1 MNAFESPSRPAPQL
15 SAIRDHFP
23 ILAQTVHGK
32 PLVYLD
38 NAATTQK
45 PLAVLDAMR
54 AFELRDYANIHRGV
68 HALSQRATD
77 AFEAAREKVAAF
89 VHARSADEIVFVRGA
104 TEAINLVAQS
114 YTRPRLQPGDEVLV
128 TAMEHHAD
136 IVPWQMVCDATGAKL
151 RVAPIR
157 DDGALDLQA
166 LPELLGPRT
175 RMLAVTHVSNVL
187 GTVNDV
193 ASVAQL
199 AHARGV
205 PVLVDGAQAVAHLPV
220 DVQALGCDFYVFSGH
235 KLYGPTGIGVLWGRA
250 EMLAAMPPY
259 QGGGDMIRSVSFERT
274 TYADPP
280 TRFEAGT
287 PHITGAVG
295 LAAAID
301 FVQGL
306 GWDAIAQHERTL
318 LERAQSTLS
327 RIPGLRIYGTVP
339 DKIGVISFNI
349 DGLHAH
355 DLGTIADAEG
365 VAIRAGHHCA
375 MPLMKRY
382 GVAAMARSSLGVYN
396 KEDDIDAL
404 VRAVRKAQVMF
415 AA

>member
-1 MNAFESPSRPAPQL
+1 MNACESPSPLGPQL
-15 SAIRDHFP
+15 AAVRGQFP
-23 ILAQTVHGK
+23 ILAQTVRGR

-54 AFELRDYANIHRGV
+54 AFASRDYANVHRGV
-68 HALSQRATD
+68 HLLSQRATD
-77 AFEAAREKVAAF
+77 AFEAARAKLAAF
-89 VHARSADEIVFVRGA
+89 VHACDTGEIVFVRGA

-114 YTRPRLQPGDEVLV
+114 FVRPRLQPGDEVLV

-136 IVPWQMVCDATGAKL
+136 IVPWQMVCEAASAKL
-151 RVAPIR
+151 RVLPMA
-157 DDGALDLQA
+157 DDGALALDA
-166 LPELLGPRT
+166 LPALLTART

-193 ASVAQL
+193 ARIARL

-220 DVQALGCDFYVFSGH
+220 DVQALDCDFYAFSGH
-235 KLYGPTGIGVLWGRA
+235 KLYGPTGVGVLWGRA
-250 EMLAAMPPY
+250 EHLAAMPPY
-259 QGGGDMIRSVSFERT
+259 QGGGDMIRTVSFERT

-280 TRFEAGT
+280 ARFEAGT

-295 LAAAID
+295 LAAAVD

-306 GWDAIAQHERTL
+306 GRDAMAAHERAL
-318 LERAQSTLS
+318 LELAQKELS
-327 RIPGLRIYGTVP
+327 RIPGLRIYGTVAG
-339 DKIGVISFNI
+339 KIGVVSFNV

-355 DLGTIADAEG
+355 DLGTIVDTEG

-375 MPLMKRY
+375 MPLMQRY
-382 GVAAMARSSLGVYN
+382 GVAAMARASLGVYN
-396 KEDDIDAL
+396 TEDDVRAL
-404 VRAVRKAQVMF
+404 VRAVRKAHTMF
-415 AA
+415 SA

>member
-1 MNAFESPSRPAPQL
+1 MNALESPSRLAPQL
-15 SAIRDHFP
+15 AAIREQFP

-45 PLAVLDAMR
+45 PLAVLEAMR
-54 AFELRDYANIHRGV
+54 AFEVRDYANVHRGV
-68 HALSQRATD
+68 HVLSQRATD

-89 VHARSADEIVFVRGA
+89 VHARSAGEIVFVRGA

-114 YTRPRLQPGDEVLV
+114 FARARLQPGDEVLV

-136 IVPWQMVCDATGAKL
+136 IVPWQMVCDASGARL

-166 LPELLGPRT
+166 LPELLAPRT
-175 RMLAVTHVSNVL
+175 RMVAVTHVSNVL

-250 EMLAAMPPY
+250 ELLAGMPPY

-280 TRFEAGT
+280 TRFEAGS

-306 GWDAIAQHERTL
+306 DWVAIAQHERAL
-318 LERAQSTLS
+318 LERAQSALS
-327 RIPGLRIYGTVP
+327 RIPGLGIYGTVP
-339 DKIGVISFNI
+339 DKIGVVSFNI

-355 DLGTIADAEG
+355 DIGTIADAEG

-375 MPLMKRY
+375 MPLMQRY
-382 GVAAMARSSLGVYN
+382 DVAAMARASLGVYN

>member
-1 MNAFESPSRPAPQL
+1 MNACESPSPLGPQL
-15 SAIRDHFP
+15 AAVRGQFP
-23 ILAQTVHGK
+23 ILAQTVRGR

-54 AFELRDYANIHRGV
+54 AFASRDYANVHRGV
-68 HALSQRATD
+68 HLLSQRATD
-77 AFEAAREKVAAF
+77 AFEAARAKLAAF
-89 VHARSADEIVFVRGA
+89 VHACDTGEIVFVRGA

-114 YTRPRLQPGDEVLV
+114 FVRPRLQPGDEVLV

-136 IVPWQMVCDATGAKL
+136 IVPWQMVCEAASAKL
-151 RVAPIR
+151 RVLPMA
-157 DDGALDLQA
+157 DDGALALDA
-166 LPELLGPRT
+166 LPALLTART

-193 ASVAQL
+193 ARIARL

-220 DVQALGCDFYVFSGH
+220 DVQALDCDFYAFSGH

-250 EMLAAMPPY
+250 EHLAAMPPY
-259 QGGGDMIRSVSFERT
+259 QGGGDMIRTVSFERT

-280 TRFEAGT
+280 ARFEAGT

-295 LAAAID
+295 LAAAVD

-306 GWDAIAQHERTL
+306 GRDAMAAHERAL
-318 LERAQSTLS
+318 LELAQKELS
-327 RIPGLRIYGTVP
+327 RIPGLRIYGTVAG
-339 DKIGVISFNI
+339 KIGVVSFNV
-349 DGLHAH
+349 DGMHAH

-375 MPLMKRY
+375 MPLMQRY
-382 GVAAMARSSLGVYN
+382 GVAAMARASLGVYN
-396 KEDDIDAL
+396 TEDDVHAL
-404 VRAVRKAQVMF
+404 VRAVRKAHAMF
-415 AA
+415 AV

>member
-1 MNAFESPSRPAPQL
+1 MNACESPSPLGPQL
-15 SAIRDHFP
+15 AAVRGQFP
-23 ILAQTVHGK
+23 ILAQTVRGR

-54 AFELRDYANIHRGV
+54 VFASRDYANVHRGV
-68 HALSQRATD
+68 HLLSQRATD
-77 AFEAAREKVAAF
+77 AFEAARAKLAAF
-89 VHARSADEIVFVRGA
+89 VHACDTGEIVFVRGA

-114 YTRPRLQPGDEVLV
+114 FVRPRLQPGDEVLV

-136 IVPWQMVCDATGAKL
+136 IVPWQMVCEAASAKL
-151 RVAPIR
+151 RVLPMA
-157 DDGALDLQA
+157 DDGALALDA
-166 LPELLGPRT
+166 LPALLTART

-193 ASVAQL
+193 ARIARL

-220 DVQALGCDFYVFSGH
+220 DVQALDCDFYAFSGH
-235 KLYGPTGIGVLWGRA
+235 KLYGPTGVGVLWGRA
-250 EMLAAMPPY
+250 EHLAAMPPY

-318 LERAQSTLS
+318 LERAQSALS

>member
-1 MNAFESPSRPAPQL
+1 MNAPVTPARLAPQL

-45 PLAVLDAMR
+45 PLVVLDAMR

-114 YTRPRLQPGDEVLV
+114 YTRPRLQPGDELLV

-318 LERAQSTLS
+318 LERAQSALS

-382 GVAAMARSSLGVYN
+382 GVAAMARASLGVYN
-396 KEDDIDAL
+396 NADDVHAL
-404 VRAVRKAQVMF
+404 VRAVRKAQAMF

>member
-1 MNAFESPSRPAPQL
+1 MNAPVTPARLAPQL
-15 SAIRDHFP
+15 SAIREQFP

-114 YTRPRLQPGDEVLV
+114 YTRPRLQPGDELLV

-193 ASVAQL
+193 ARVAQL

-250 EMLAAMPPY
+250 EMLDAMPPY

-306 GWDAIAQHERTL
+306 GWDAIAQHERAL
-318 LERAQSTLS
+318 LERAQSALS

-375 MPLMKRY
+375 MPLMQRY

>member
-1 MNAFESPSRPAPQL
+1 MNAFASPSRLAPQL
-15 SAIRDHFP
+15 SAIRAQFP

-38 NAATTQK
+38 NAATAQK

-54 AFELRDYANIHRGV
+54 AFEVRDYANVHRGV
-68 HALSQRATD
+68 HVLSQRATD
-77 AFEAAREKVAAF
+77 AFEAARAKVAAF
-89 VHARSADEIVFVRGA
+89 LHARSAGEIVFVRGA

-250 EMLAAMPPY
+250 EMLDAMPPY

-306 GWDAIAQHERTL
+306 GWDAIAQHERAL
-318 LERAQSTLS
+318 LERAQSALS

>member
-1 MNAFESPSRPAPQL
+1 MNAPVTPARLAPQL
-15 SAIRDHFP
+15 SAIREQFP

-114 YTRPRLQPGDEVLV
+114 YTRPRLQPGDELLV

-250 EMLAAMPPY
+250 ELLAGMPPY

-280 TRFEAGT
+280 ARFEAGT

-306 GWDAIAQHERTL
+306 GWDAIAQHERAL
-318 LERAQSTLS
+318 LELAQNALV

-339 DKIGVISFNI
+339 DKIGVVSFNI

-375 MPLMKRY
+375 MPLMQRY
-382 GVAAMARSSLGVYN
+382 GVAAMAR
-396 KEDDIDAL
+396 A
-404 VRAVRKAQVMF
+404 
-415 AA
+415 

>member
-1 MNAFESPSRPAPQL
+1 MNAPVTPARLAPQL
-15 SAIRDHFP
+15 SAIREQFP

-114 YTRPRLQPGDEVLV
+114 YTRPRLQPGDELLV

-318 LERAQSTLS
+318 LERAQSALS

>member
-1 MNAFESPSRPAPQL
+1 MNACESPSPLGPQL
-15 SAIRDHFP
+15 AAVRGQFP
-23 ILAQTVHGK
+23 ILAQTVRGR

-54 AFELRDYANIHRGV
+54 AFASRDYANVHRGV
-68 HALSQRATD
+68 HLLSQRATD
-77 AFEAAREKVAAF
+77 AFEAARAKLAAF
-89 VHARSADEIVFVRGA
+89 VHACDTGEIVFVRGA

-114 YTRPRLQPGDEVLV
+114 FVRPRLQPGDEVLV

-136 IVPWQMVCDATGAKL
+136 IVPWQMVCEAASAKL
-151 RVAPIR
+151 RVLPMA
-157 DDGALDLQA
+157 DDGALALDA
-166 LPELLGPRT
+166 LPALLTART

-193 ASVAQL
+193 ARIARL

-220 DVQALGCDFYVFSGH
+220 DVQALDCDFYAFSGH
-235 KLYGPTGIGVLWGRA
+235 KLYGPTGVGVLWGRA
-250 EMLAAMPPY
+250 EHLAAMPPY
-259 QGGGDMIRSVSFERT
+259 QGGGDMIRTVSFERT

-280 TRFEAGT
+280 ARFEAGT

-295 LAAAID
+295 LAAAVD

-306 GWDAIAQHERTL
+306 GRDAMAAHERAL
-318 LERAQSTLS
+318 LELAQKELS
-327 RIPGLRIYGTVP
+327 RIPGLRIYGTVAG
-339 DKIGVISFNI
+339 KIGVVSFNV
-349 DGLHAH
+349 DGMHAH

-375 MPLMKRY
+375 MPLMQRY
-382 GVAAMARSSLGVYN
+382 GVAAMARASLGVYN
-396 KEDDIDAL
+396 TEDDVHAL
-404 VRAVRKAQVMF
+404 VRAVRKAHAMF
-415 AA
+415 AV

>member
-1 MNAFESPSRPAPQL
+1 MNAQASPLRLASQL
-15 SAIRDHFP
+15 VAIRAQFP

-54 AFELRDYANIHRGV
+54 AFELGDYANIHRGV

-77 AFEAAREKVAAF
+77 AFETAREKVAAF
-89 VHARSADEIVFVRGA
+89 VHARSAGEIVFVRGA

-114 YTRPRLQPGDEVLV
+114 FTRPRLQPGDEVLV

-136 IVPWQMVCDATGAKL
+136 IVPWQMVCEATGAKL
-151 RVAPIR
+151 RVVPVH

-166 LPELLGPRT
+166 LPGLLATRT
-175 RMLAVTHVSNVL
+175 RMLAVSHTSNVL

-193 ASVAQL
+193 ERVVQL

-220 DVQALGCDFYVFSGH
+220 DVQALGCDFYVFSSH
-235 KLYGPTGIGVLWGRA
+235 KLHGPTGIGVLWGRA

-259 QGGGDMIRSVSFERT
+259 QGGGDMIRTVSFERT
-274 TYADPP
+274 TYAEPP
-280 TRFEAGT
+280 ARFEAGT

-295 LAAAID
+295 LAAAINV
-301 FVQGL
+301 VQGL
-306 GWDAIAQHERTL
+306 GWDAIAVHERAL
-318 LERAQSTLS
+318 LELAQRELL

-339 DKIGVISFNI
+339 DKIGIVSFNVE
-349 DGLHAH
+349 GVHAH
-355 DLGTIADAEG
+355 DLGSILDADG

-375 MPLMKRY
+375 MPLMRRY
-382 GVAAMARSSLGVYN
+382 GVAAMARASLGVYN
-396 KEDDIDAL
+396 TADDVHAL
-404 VRAVRKAQVMF
+404 VRAVRKAQAMF
-415 AA
+415 AI

>member
-15 SAIRDHFP
+15 SAIREQFP

-54 AFELRDYANIHRGV
+54 AFELSDYANIHRGV

-77 AFEAAREKVAAF
+77 AFEAARAKLAAF

-104 TEAINLVAQS
+104 TEAINLVAQCF
-114 YTRPRLQPGDEVLV
+114 TRPRLQPGDEVLV

-136 IVPWQMVCDATGAKL
+136 IVPWQMVCDATGANL

-250 EMLAAMPPY
+250 ELLAAMPPY
-259 QGGGDMIRSVSFERT
+259 QGGGDMIRTVSFERT

-280 TRFEAGT
+280 ARFEAGT

-306 GWDAIAQHERTL
+306 GWDAIAQHERAL
-318 LERAQSTLS
+318 LERTQSALE
-327 RIPGLRIYGTVP
+327 RILGLRIYGTVP
-339 DKIGVISFNI
+339 DKIGVVSFNI

-375 MPLMKRY
+375 MPLMQRY
-382 GVAAMARSSLGVYN
+382 GVAAMARASLGLYN
-396 KEDDIDAL
+396 GEDDIDAL
-404 VRAVRKAQVMF
+404 VRAVRKAQAMF

>member
-1 MNAFESPSRPAPQL
+1 MNALESPSRLAPQL
-15 SAIRDHFP
+15 AAIREQFP

-45 PLAVLDAMR
+45 PLAVLEAMR
-54 AFELRDYANIHRGV
+54 AFEVRDYANVHRGV
-68 HALSQRATD
+68 HVLSQRATD

-89 VHARSADEIVFVRGA
+89 VHARSAGEIVFVRGA

-114 YTRPRLQPGDEVLV
+114 FARARLQPGDEVLV

-136 IVPWQMVCDATGAKL
+136 IVPWQMVCDASGARL

-166 LPELLGPRT
+166 LPELLAPRT
-175 RMLAVTHVSNVL
+175 RMVAVTHVSNVL

-193 ASVAQL
+193 ASVAHL

-205 PVLVDGAQAVAHLPV
+205 PVRVDGAQAVAHLPV

-250 EMLAAMPPY
+250 EMLDAMPPY
-259 QGGGDMIRSVSFERT
+259 QGGGDMIRSVSFERI

-318 LERAQSTLS
+318 LERAQSALS

>member
-15 SAIRDHFP
+15 SAIREQFP
-23 ILAQTVHGK
+23 ILAQAVHSK

-77 AFEAAREKVAAF
+77 AFEAARAKVAAF

-114 YTRPRLQPGDEVLV
+114 FTRPRLQPGDEVLV

-157 DDGALDLQA
+157 DDGALDLQS

-220 DVQALGCDFYVFSGH
+220 DVQALGCHFYVFSGH
-235 KLYGPTGIGVLWGRA
+235 KLYGATGIGVLWGRA

-306 GWDAIAQHERTL
+306 GWDAIAQHERAL

-327 RIPGLRIYGTVP
+327 RIPGLGIYGTVP
-339 DKIGVISFNI
+339 DKIGVVSFNI

-355 DLGTIADAEG
+355 DIGTIADAEG

-375 MPLMKRY
+375 MPLMQRY
-382 GVAAMARSSLGVYN
+382 DVAAMARASLGVYN

>member
-1 MNAFESPSRPAPQL
+1 MNACESPSPLGPQL
-15 SAIRDHFP
+15 AAVRGQFP
-23 ILAQTVHGK
+23 ILAQTVRGR

-54 AFELRDYANIHRGV
+54 AFASRDYANVHRGV
-68 HALSQRATD
+68 HLLSQRATD
-77 AFEAAREKVAAF
+77 AFEAARAKLAAF
-89 VHARSADEIVFVRGA
+89 VHACDTGEIVFVRGA

-114 YTRPRLQPGDEVLV
+114 FVRPRLQPGDEVLV

-136 IVPWQMVCDATGAKL
+136 IVPWQMVCEATGAKL
-151 RVAPIR
+151 RVLPMA
-157 DDGALDLQA
+157 DDGALALDA
-166 LPELLGPRT
+166 LPALLTART

-193 ASVAQL
+193 ARIARL

-220 DVQALGCDFYVFSGH
+220 DVQALDCDFYAFSGH
-235 KLYGPTGIGVLWGRA
+235 KLYGPTGVGVLWGRA
-250 EMLAAMPPY
+250 EHLAAMPPY
-259 QGGGDMIRSVSFERT
+259 QGGGDMIRTVSFERT

-280 TRFEAGT
+280 ARFEAGT

-295 LAAAID
+295 LAAAVD

-306 GWDAIAQHERTL
+306 GRDAMAAHERAL
-318 LERAQSTLS
+318 LELAQKELS
-327 RIPGLRIYGTVP
+327 RIPGLRIYGTVAG
-339 DKIGVISFNI
+339 KIGVVSFNV
-349 DGLHAH
+349 DGMHAH

-375 MPLMKRY
+375 MPLMQRY
-382 GVAAMARSSLGVYN
+382 GVAAMARASLGVYN
-396 KEDDIDAL
+396 TEDDVHAL
-404 VRAVRKAQVMF
+404 VRAVRKAHAMF
-415 AA
+415 AV

>member
-1 MNAFESPSRPAPQL
+1 MNAPVTPARLAPQL

-45 PLAVLDAMR
+45 PLVVLDAMR

-114 YTRPRLQPGDEVLV
+114 FTRPRLQRGDEVLV

-318 LERAQSTLS
+318 LERAQSALS

>member
-1 MNAFESPSRPAPQL
+1 MNACESPSPLGPQL
-15 SAIRDHFP
+15 AAVRGQFP
-23 ILAQTVHGK
+23 ILAQTVRGR

-45 PLAVLDAMR
+45 PLAVIDAMR
-54 AFELRDYANIHRGV
+54 AFASRDYANVHRGV
-68 HALSQRATD
+68 HLLSQRATD
-77 AFEAAREKVAAF
+77 AFEAARAKLAAF
-89 VHARSADEIVFVRGA
+89 VHACDTGEIVFVRGA

-114 YTRPRLQPGDEVLV
+114 FVRPRLQPGDEVLV

-136 IVPWQMVCDATGAKL
+136 IVPWQMVCEAASAKL
-151 RVAPIR
+151 RVLPMA
-157 DDGALDLQA
+157 DDGALALDA
-166 LPELLGPRT
+166 LPALLTART

-193 ASVAQL
+193 ARIARL

-220 DVQALGCDFYVFSGH
+220 DVQALDCDFYAFSGH
-235 KLYGPTGIGVLWGRA
+235 KLYGPTGVGVLWGRA
-250 EMLAAMPPY
+250 EHLAAMPPY
-259 QGGGDMIRSVSFERT
+259 QGGGDMIRTVSFERT

-280 TRFEAGT
+280 ARFEAGT

-295 LAAAID
+295 LAAAVD

-306 GWDAIAQHERTL
+306 GRDAMAAHERAL
-318 LERAQSTLS
+318 LELAQKELS
-327 RIPGLRIYGTVP
+327 RIPGLRIYGTVAG
-339 DKIGVISFNI
+339 KIGVVSFNV

-355 DLGTIADAEG
+355 DLGTIVDTEG

-375 MPLMKRY
+375 MPLMQRY
-382 GVAAMARSSLGVYN
+382 GVAAMARASLGVYN
-396 KEDDIDAL
+396 TEDDVHAL
-404 VRAVRKAQVMF
+404 VRAVRKAHAMF
-415 AA
+415 AV

>member
-77 AFEAAREKVAAF
+77 AFEAARAKVAAF
-89 VHARSADEIVFVRGA
+89 VHARSAGEIVFVRGA

-136 IVPWQMVCDATGAKL
+136 IVPWQVVCDATGAKL

-318 LERAQSTLS
+318 LEWAQSALS

-375 MPLMKRY
+375 MPLMQRY
-382 GVAAMARSSLGVYN
+382 GVAAMARASLGLYN
-396 KEDDIDAL
+396 GEDDIDAL

>member
-1 MNAFESPSRPAPQL
+1 MNAPVTPARLAPQL
-15 SAIRDHFP
+15 SAIRDYFP

-45 PLAVLDAMR
+45 PLVVLDAMR

-114 YTRPRLQPGDEVLV
+114 YTRPRLQPGDELLV

-157 DDGALDLQA
+157 EDGALDLQA

-318 LERAQSTLS
+318 LERALSALS

-339 DKIGVISFNI
+339 DKIGVISFNL
-349 DGLHAH
+349 DGVHAH

-382 GVAAMARSSLGVYN
+382 GVAAMARASLGLYN

-404 VRAVRKAQVMF
+404 VRAVRKAQAMF

>member
-1 MNAFESPSRPAPQL
+1 MNAFESPSRLAPQL
-15 SAIRDHFP
+15 SAIREQFP

-54 AFELRDYANIHRGV
+54 AFEVRDYANVHRGV
-68 HALSQRATD
+68 HVLSQRATD
-77 AFEAAREKVAAF
+77 AFETARAKVAAF
-89 VHARSADEIVFVRGA
+89 LHASSAGEIVFVRGA
-104 TEAINLVAQS
+104 TEAINLVAQCF
-114 YTRPRLQPGDEVLV
+114 TRPRLQPGDEVLV

-151 RVAPIR
+151 RVVPVR

-166 LPELLGPRT
+166 LPGLLAPRT

-193 ASVAQL
+193 ARVVQL

-235 KLYGPTGIGVLWGRA
+235 KLYGPTGIGVLWGHA
-250 EMLAAMPPY
+250 EMLAEMPPY
-259 QGGGDMIRSVSFERT
+259 QGGGDMIRTVSFERT

-280 TRFEAGT
+280 ARFEAGT

-301 FVQGL
+301 VVQNL
-306 GWDAIAQHERTL
+306 GWGAIAVHERAL
-318 LERAQSTLS
+318 LELAQSELL

-339 DKIGVISFNI
+339 GKIGVVSFNV

-355 DLGTIADAEG
+355 DLGSIVDAEG

-375 MPLMKRY
+375 MPLMQRY
-382 GVAAMARSSLGVYN
+382 GVAAMARASLGVYN
-396 KEDDIDAL
+396 NQDDVHAL
-404 VRAVRKAQVMF
+404 VRAVRKAQAMF
-415 AA
+415 AI

>member
-1 MNAFESPSRPAPQL
+1 MNAPVTPARLAPQL
-15 SAIRDHFP
+15 SAIREQFP

-114 YTRPRLQPGDEVLV
+114 YTRPRLQPGDELLV

-250 EMLAAMPPY
+250 EMLDAMPPY

-306 GWDAIAQHERTL
+306 GWDAIAQHERAL
-318 LERAQSTLS
+318 LERAQSALS

-382 GVAAMARSSLGVYN
+382 GVAAMARASLGVYN
-396 KEDDIDAL
+396 NADDVHAL
-404 VRAVRKAQVMF
+404 VRAVRKAQAMF

>member
-1 MNAFESPSRPAPQL
+1 MNAFESPSRLAPQL
-15 SAIRDHFP
+15 SAIREQFP

-54 AFELRDYANIHRGV
+54 AFELSDYANIHRGV

-77 AFEAAREKVAAF
+77 AFEAARAKLAAF

-104 TEAINLVAQS
+104 TEAINLVAQCF
-114 YTRPRLQPGDEVLV
+114 TRPRLQPGDEVLV

-136 IVPWQMVCDATGAKL
+136 IVPWQMVCDATGANL

-166 LPELLGPRT
+166 LQELLGPRT

-250 EMLAAMPPY
+250 ELLAAMPPY
-259 QGGGDMIRSVSFERT
+259 QGGGDMIRTVSFERT

-280 TRFEAGT
+280 ARFEAGT

-306 GWDAIAQHERTL
+306 GWDAIAQHERAL
-318 LERAQSTLS
+318 LERTQSALE
-327 RIPGLRIYGTVP
+327 RILGLHIYGTVP
-339 DKIGVISFNI
+339 DKIGVVSFNI

-365 VAIRAGHHCA
+365 VAIRVGHHCA
-375 MPLMKRY
+375 MPLMQRY
-382 GVAAMARSSLGVYN
+382 GVAAMARASLGLYN
-396 KEDDIDAL
+396 GEDDIDAL
-404 VRAVRKAQVMF
+404 VRAVRKAQAMF

>member
-1 MNAFESPSRPAPQL
+1 MNALESPSRLAPQL
-15 SAIRDHFP
+15 AAIREQFP

-45 PLAVLDAMR
+45 PLAVLEAMR
-54 AFELRDYANIHRGV
+54 AFEVRDYANVHRGV
-68 HALSQRATD
+68 HVLSQRATD

-89 VHARSADEIVFVRGA
+89 VHARSAGEIVFVRGA

-114 YTRPRLQPGDEVLV
+114 FARARLQPGDEVLV

-166 LPELLGPRT
+166 LPELLAPRT
-175 RMLAVTHVSNVL
+175 RMVAVTHVSNVL

-193 ASVAQL
+193 ASVAHL

-250 EMLAAMPPY
+250 EMLDAMPPY
-259 QGGGDMIRSVSFERT
+259 QGGGDMIRSVSFERI

-318 LERAQSTLS
+318 LERAQSALS

>member
-1 MNAFESPSRPAPQL
+1 MNALESPSRLAPQL
-15 SAIRDHFP
+15 AAIREQFP

-45 PLAVLDAMR
+45 PLAVLEAMR
-54 AFELRDYANIHRGV
+54 AFEVRDYANVHRGV
-68 HALSQRATD
+68 HVLSQRATD

-89 VHARSADEIVFVRGA
+89 VHARSAGEIVFVRGA

-114 YTRPRLQPGDEVLV
+114 FARARLQPGDEVLV

-136 IVPWQMVCDATGAKL
+136 IVPWQMVCDASGARL

-166 LPELLGPRT
+166 LPELLAPRT
-175 RMLAVTHVSNVL
+175 RMVAVTHVSNVL

-193 ASVAQL
+193 ASVAHL

-250 EMLAAMPPY
+250 EMLDAMPPY
-259 QGGGDMIRSVSFERT
+259 QGGGDMIRSVSFERI

-318 LERAQSTLS
+318 LERAQSALS

>member
-15 SAIRDHFP
+15 SAIREQFP
-23 ILAQTVHGK
+23 ILAQAVHSK

-54 AFELRDYANIHRGV
+54 AFELHDYANIHRGV

-77 AFEAAREKVAAF
+77 AFEAARAKVAAF

-114 YTRPRLQPGDEVLV
+114 FTRPRLQPGDEVLV

-306 GWDAIAQHERTL
+306 GWDAIAQHERAL

-327 RIPGLRIYGTVP
+327 RIPGLGIYGTVP
-339 DKIGVISFNI
+339 DKIGVVSFNI

-355 DLGTIADAEG
+355 DIGTIADAEG

-375 MPLMKRY
+375 MPLMQRY
-382 GVAAMARSSLGVYN
+382 DVAAMARASLGVYN

>member
-15 SAIRDHFP
+15 SAIREQFP
-23 ILAQTVHGK
+23 ILAQAVHSK

-45 PLAVLDAMR
+45 PLVVLDAMR

-77 AFEAAREKVAAF
+77 AFEAARAKVAAF

-114 YTRPRLQPGDEVLV
+114 FTRPRLQPGDEVLV

-151 RVAPIR
+151 RVAPIC

-306 GWDAIAQHERTL
+306 GWDAIAQHERAL

-327 RIPGLRIYGTVP
+327 RIPGLGIYGTVP
-339 DKIGVISFNI
+339 DKIGVVSFNI

-355 DLGTIADAEG
+355 DIGTIADAEG

-375 MPLMKRY
+375 MPLMQRY
-382 GVAAMARSSLGVYN
+382 DVAAMARASLGVYN

>member
-1 MNAFESPSRPAPQL
+1 MNALESPSRLAPQL
-15 SAIRDHFP
+15 AAIREQFP

-45 PLAVLDAMR
+45 PLAVLEAMR
-54 AFELRDYANIHRGV
+54 AFEVRDYANVHRGV
-68 HALSQRATD
+68 HVLSQRATD

-89 VHARSADEIVFVRGA
+89 VHARSAGEIVFVRGA

-114 YTRPRLQPGDEVLV
+114 FARARLQPGDEVLV

-136 IVPWQMVCDATGAKL
+136 IVPWQMVCDASGARL

-166 LPELLGPRT
+166 LPELLAPRT
-175 RMLAVTHVSNVL
+175 RMVAVTHVSNVL

-220 DVQALGCDFYVFSGH
+220 DVQALG
-235 KLYGPTGIGVLWGRA
+235 VLWGRA
-250 EMLAAMPPY
+250 ELLAGMPPY

-280 TRFEAGT
+280 ARFEAGT

-306 GWDAIAQHERTL
+306 GWDAIAQHERAL
-318 LERAQSTLS
+318 LELAQNALV

-339 DKIGVISFNI
+339 DKIGVVSFNI

-375 MPLMKRY
+375 MPLMQRY
-382 GVAAMARSSLGVYN
+382 GVAAMARASLGLYN
-396 KEDDIDAL
+396 GEDDIDAL
-404 VRAVRKAQVMF
+404 VRAGRKAQAMF

>member
-1 MNAFESPSRPAPQL
+1 MNAFASPSRLAPQL
-15 SAIRDHFP
+15 SAIRAQFP

-38 NAATTQK
+38 NAATAQK

-54 AFELRDYANIHRGV
+54 AFEVRDYANVHRGV
-68 HALSQRATD
+68 HVLSQRATD
-77 AFEAAREKVAAF
+77 AFEAARAKVAAF
-89 VHARSADEIVFVRGA
+89 LHARSAGEIVFVRGA

-136 IVPWQMVCDATGAKL
+136 IVPWQMICDATGAKL

-250 EMLAAMPPY
+250 EMLDAMPPY

-306 GWDAIAQHERTL
+306 GWDAIAQHERAL
-318 LERAQSTLS
+318 LERAQSALS

>member
-15 SAIRDHFP
+15 SAIREQFP
-23 ILAQTVHGK
+23 ILAQAVHSK

-77 AFEAAREKVAAF
+77 AFEAARAKVAAF

-114 YTRPRLQPGDEVLV
+114 FTRPRLQPGDEVLV

-157 DDGALDLQA
+157 DDGALDLQS

-220 DVQALGCDFYVFSGH
+220 DVQALGCHFYVFSGH

-306 GWDAIAQHERTL
+306 GWDAIAQHERAL

-327 RIPGLRIYGTVP
+327 RIPGLGIYGTVP
-339 DKIGVISFNI
+339 DKIGVVSFNI

-355 DLGTIADAEG
+355 DIGTIADAEG

-375 MPLMKRY
+375 MPLMQRY
-382 GVAAMARSSLGVYN
+382 DVAAMARASLGVYN